1 MVAAGLMKEGEI
13 DGHEIKS
20 LASFTEE
27 NALAIIDL
35 FKDGDNLS
43 KVGKRV
49 FLVLGSMSKYIY
61 MSICIILDE

>member
-35 FKDGDNLS
+35 FRDGDNLS
-43 KVGKRV
+43 KVGK
-49 FLVLGSMSKYIY
+49 
-61 MSICIILDE
+61 